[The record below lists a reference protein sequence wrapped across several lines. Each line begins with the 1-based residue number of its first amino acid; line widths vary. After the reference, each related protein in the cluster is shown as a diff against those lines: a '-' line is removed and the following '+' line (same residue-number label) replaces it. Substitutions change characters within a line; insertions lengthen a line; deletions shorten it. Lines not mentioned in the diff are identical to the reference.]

1 MSRGRDGQRARRRR
15 GVPQRLLQF
24 LERCDRPAIAGR
36 GRAAIE
42 PLEARLVLS
51 LSPIAPA
58 WFERLDT
65 STTAGGG
72 IGAADVGD
80 QSTIDWQ
87 GQATSAVADQW
98 IVQLKQ
104 SALEN
109 ITSIAQAG
117 LLLDGD
123 VNFDVLSGLGRVGQ
137 LLVSTTA
144 SVGAVTDWLGTLDA
158 VSYFEPNFVSSV
170 SVLPNDTQLGSL
182 WGLNNT
188 GQSGG
193 VVDADIDAP
202 EAWEVSTGSSS
213 IVVAVIDTGVSY
225 THPDLADNMW
235 RNPGETAGNGIDDD
249 GNGFIDDI
257 YGWDFVNNDSNPMD
271 DNKHGTHVA
280 GTIAAEGNNSSGVVG
295 VNWNSSIM
303 ALKFLS
309 SGGSGTTANAILSV
323 NYATMMRE
331 LYGVNVRVASNS
343 WGGGPFS
350 QGLFDAIS
358 NMNDAG
364 ILFVAAAGNS
374 ADNADVSPHYPAA
387 YNVPNVI
394 SVAATDRFDQLA
406 SFSTYGLNS
415 VDLGAPGVDILS
427 TVLNGGYSSLSGTSM
442 ATPHVSGVAALAWSI
457 APNATVSEVKA
468 ALLGGVDPIPA
479 LAGKTVTGGRL
490 NAAETI
496 ARMGVN
502 VASSTPATNST
513 VGSPPTTFTLTIS
526 TDIDPLT
533 VDPSDLV
540 VNGLTADTVTVL
552 GPRTLE
558 FTFATSPVTTEG
570 VQTMSVAAGA
580 FQRAD
585 GALAVRNWTSQFTY
599 DVLPTAVVATSIAE
613 GAVVTQAPTVLTIQ
627 YNEALDPAS
636 VAANDLRLNYGSAV
650 SASLIAPDTIQFNL
664 VGVPPEK
671 TVTYSLVAGAIR
683 DLHGAPALAYSG
695 SFVVDD
701 PNLTIAIAGGS
712 SIAETAIRSY
722 AINVTTAATISDL
735 DLRLALSATNLAS
748 TEVRLVAPNG
758 VRVVLIGA
766 GQLNA
771 AIATILDDAAS
782 SSIATAT
789 APYAP
794 SYRPVGA
801 LAAFN
806 GMSTQGIW
814 KIELRN
820 ITGASTFPTL
830 GLGEL
835 WFRSDPITAPPQ
847 VTYVL
852 PLDRSGGATWTPTD
866 TLVVGFSRP
875 LDPIT
880 ASQASNWSIIGA
892 GTDQQLGTGDDVT
905 VPVVAV
911 PNGATVTLTTQGGPL
926 NVGQFRLVAHDAITD
941 TSFQALDGD
950 RDGLAGGDYQRDFAI
965 AARITVNSNV
975 DDFETGTLPP
985 WWEPIVSPAGTVT
998 VSSASPNQGQYSL
1011 ALNHVATSTSALESI
1026 IHADLAGQAQ
1036 VFVDMRMRASTIDA
1050 KSATMSI
1057 YTGSTWQTVATLPAA
1072 TLEYGHYSFNLS
1084 NYSQYFSADTRLK
1097 LSFNGEAT
1105 SPYDAVSLYIDDF
1118 RLTTDDVFGPRVT
1131 GTTTLTRA
1139 ADADP
1144 LASITVTFSEAMNES
1159 TFAGPGGFSLTD
1171 PLGRQVA
1178 IDSITPVEDGAPN
1191 QYVVSFTPQSV
1202 RGLYTLTVGKNVT
1215 DAAGNPMNQ
1224 DNDAQLGGIDDTGSV
1239 KVTYLAQT
1247 LTITEPFV
1255 EDFEWDAGVP
1265 TYWQLPGSKVDLI
1278 NTENPNGTD
1287 MLQLYGSPTRASAV
1301 LNLSNL
1307 AGRDDLTL
1315 DLYET
1320 THIVTSSVTI
1330 QLRVIQGS
1338 KSILLLSHSDSSG
1351 SSTQH
1356 FGFDLDAFL
1365 TTNAFDL
1372 QQPLTFEF
1380 YTGASQAGSWY
1391 GLDNFRIST
1400 ADVVSPRVVGVT
1412 PNGTGVALP
1421 LTTFD
1426 VEFSEAIDPTTF
1438 DAADIT
1444 LTGPLGAISLA
1455 SAPTPV
1461 GSDGKHFTITLATPY
1476 YPAGAYTLTVTSNL
1490 SDLLGNLLDQNANGL
1505 GGESSDSFT
1514 TTLQA
1519 VSPPVQA
1526 FPYVESFDSPAPLAW
1541 TLTKSGGGAF
1551 GINATSTPHSG
1562 AANLRLTRSSSSGT
1576 VQGYFGVDL
1585 STAADPASLGLDFW
1599 ALKTAS
1605 STGNASTLLS
1615 LSNDAATWVGVPS
1628 FVINPTSTTQ
1638 WSQYHLDLD
1647 QAIAAAGLNAN
1658 GVVYIRFE
1666 ALPGSATY
1674 GIALDDLRVA
1684 DGDIDGALV
1693 TGITANPT
1701 VQGLLPGFTVS
1712 FSEAINAASLAAG
1725 ISIKGPGG
1733 STLPIAGT
1741 PTNVGPPG
1749 TYQVN
1754 FATPQS
1760 LGGTYTV
1767 SIAPTVVDL
1776 AGNALNPNQDQI
1788 NGGPTDTDSATFEL
1802 LPAAVAP
1809 PYTQSFEPAAPVPPV
1824 NWQVSTTG
1832 TGVVEIS
1839 NANTPQGT
1847 QHLLMRS
1854 TSSTSSV
1861 ATAQLKLDLT
1871 SHSADS
1877 LFLDFWAKRSTNAQL
1892 FSVSVSGDGSTW
1904 STVTS
1909 DPYGGATTSTSY
1921 AFMSLDLGQALTSAG
1936 IALDADVYVRWST
1949 TFTSNSRWVAIDD
1962 VAVSTQDHVGPQ
1974 ALWVSPTMVGS
1985 ALSAVIVMFNEPIDA
2000 ATFTA
2005 SDVVIN
2011 GPANSVPLA
2020 IVGNPVDSG
2029 DHRMFTITLA
2039 QPQSIRQDY
2048 VIKIGPDVRDLAGNK
2063 MNQDGDLAQ
2072 NESTDFY
2079 TITTQLPVS
2088 TAVLPVVYDFE
2099 SGQLG
2104 DLTNWF
2110 FTSASGNVSLSNAN
2124 SPHGNYALRFD
2135 DQGSSSVTQTASFL
2149 LDLSGQAAATDLVL
2163 DFWAQQLNSSS
2174 GNIAIQL
2181 SGDGINWQSV
2191 SQTVI
2196 LGILGQYTYY
2206 AIDLDQA
2213 FTTTGIVRD
2222 ATTYV
2227 RFAFTKT
2234 TSTASR
2240 MTIDDVRVSQGNTNL
2255 TPLVPIAIN
2264 LPPGIEDQPVT
2275 SNYAAL
2281 IAAGFSDPEGSPLD
2295 VLVHSVL
2302 NGGTLLVNGAAA
2314 VAGVTRLYA
2323 GDNLVFVPPANANG
2337 SIPIVNL
2344 QVSDGVNTSQLVPVK
2359 ITLSAVNDA
2368 PVLNPALLNQFPNV
2382 LANSTNHAG
2391 TMVGTLLGSGGAFS
2405 DPDGSG
2411 SSRGIAIVGRDPAA
2425 QGTWQYSTSGSG
2437 GPWTAIPAVAESSA
2451 FLLSEG
2457 SYLRFVPATGWIGQA
2472 TLTIRAWDRSAGSNA
2487 TSVNIVSPGSGS
2499 PYSIATGTLNLRV
2512 ASNPPTGVT
2521 TGGPYNTYEGQPL
2534 TLTATGTDPDGD
2546 PLTFTWDINAD
2557 GVYTDAVGQSVTL
2570 TASELAALQIDG
2582 PQSLTIRV
2590 RATDPSGAFTT
2601 SNAGSLLVQ
2610 SVAPVAS
2617 ASLLNP
2623 TPIYRGDIVTL
2634 ALAATD
2640 ASPVDQA
2647 GLFTFQINWGDG
2659 TPFENVVGLTGIN
2672 ATHRYAAPGS
2682 YQVTINALD
2691 ADGAISTGINLSVA
2705 VASRVQLQPNAHNG
2719 ALTDL
2724 VWTGSAGSDQV
2735 VFEQV
2740 DATTIRVRELRLD
2753 GGSASFVDTYT
2764 GVTGLVIAKGLA
2776 GDDILDGSLLDD
2788 ISAKL
2793 DGGAGN
2799 NTLYGGGAGDI
2810 LIGGGNVAP
2819 KHNGPE
2825 GQQGSNII
2833 VGGGGDD
2840 FIYGNAINGAEGKGG
2855 NNILLGGDGN
2865 DTIYGNWTDGG
2876 EGGGRNIIVG
2886 GADADTLYD
2895 YKIADGAE
2903 GKGSIL
2909 VADELNTSLG
2919 VPQLQQIMAEW
2930 ASNHSYS
2937 DRVNNI
2943 LGPGSVGRLNGN
2955 AYLQPGTTVTSDAA
2969 IDQLWGSTGGA
2980 AYNWFWYVLAVDEI
2994 NRTKGGE
3001 THSVL

>member
-1 MSRGRDGQRARRRR
+1 MARGHG
-15 GVPQRLLQF
+15 G
-24 LERCDRPAIAGR
+24 
-36 GRAAIE
+36 AAIE

-87 GQATSAVADQW
+87 GQAGTAVADQW
-98 IVQLKQ
+98 IVQLNQ

-158 VSYFEPNFVSSV
+158 VSYFEPNFVSTV
-170 SVLPNDTQLGSL
+170 SVLPDDTQLGSL

-225 THPDLADNMW
+225 THPDLNDNMW

-257 YGWDFVNNDSNPMD
+257 YGWDFVNNDANPMD

-309 SGGSGTTANAILSV
+309 SGGSGTTANAILSL

-343 WGGGPFS
+343 WGGGAFS

-374 ADNADVSPHYPAA
+374 SDNADVSPHYPAA

-394 SVAATDRFDQLA
+394 SVAATDRYDHLA

-468 ALLGGVDPIPA
+468 ALLDGVDPIPA

-490 NAAETI
+490 NAAETLS
-496 ARMGVN
+496 RMGVN
-502 VASSTPATNST
+502 VVASTPATNAA

-540 VNGLTADTVTVL
+540 VNGLTADTVIVL

-558 FTFATSPVTTEG
+558 FTFATSAVTTEG
-570 VQTMSVAAGA
+570 VQTMTVAAGA

-585 GALAVRNWTSQFTY
+585 GALSVRNWSSQFTY

-664 VGVPPEK
+664 VGVPTEK
-671 TVTYSLVAGAIR
+671 SITYSLVAGAIR
-683 DLHGAPALAYSG
+683 DLHGAPALAYAG

-722 AINVTTAATISDL
+722 AINVTEAATISDL
-735 DLRLALSATNLAS
+735 DLHLALSATNLAS

-758 VRVVLIGA
+758 VRVVLVGA
-766 GQLNA
+766 GQLSSS
-771 AIATILDDAAS
+771 IATILDDAAPG
-782 SSIATAT
+782 SIAGAT

-806 GMSTQGIW
+806 GMSTQGTW

-820 ITGASTFPTL
+820 VTGASTFPTL
-830 GLGEL
+830 ALGEL
-835 WFRSDPITAPPQ
+835 WFRSDPVTAPPQ

-852 PLDRSGGATWTPTD
+852 PLDRSSGATWTPTD
-866 TLVVGFSRP
+866 TLLVGFSRP

-880 ASQASNWSIIGA
+880 ASQASNWSILGA

-905 VPVVAV
+905 IPVVAV

-926 NVGQFRLVAHDAITD
+926 NVGQFRLVVGDEITD
-941 TSFQALDGD
+941 QTGQALDGD
-950 RDGLAGGDYQRDFAI
+950 RDGLAGGDFQRDFAI

-975 DDFETGTLPP
+975 DDFETGALPP

-998 VSSASPNQGQYSL
+998 VSNASPNQGQYSL
-1011 ALNHVATSTSALESI
+1011 ALNHVVTSTSALETI

-1036 VFVDMRMRASTIDA
+1036 VFVDMRMRASTADA

-1057 YTGSTWQTVATLPAA
+1057 YTGSTWQTVVTLPAA
-1072 TLEYGHYSFNLS
+1072 TLDYGHYSFNLS

-1097 LSFNGEAT
+1097 LSFTGEAN

-1131 GTTTLTRA
+1131 GTTTVTRA

-1171 PLGRQVA
+1171 PLGRPVA

-1191 QYVVSFTPQSV
+1191 QYVVSFTPQSM

-1215 DAAGNPMNQ
+1215 DAVGNPMNQ
-1224 DNDAQLGGIDDTGSV
+1224 DNDAQLGGSDDTGSI
-1239 KVTYLAQT
+1239 KVTYLAQA

-1255 EDFEWDAGVP
+1255 EDFEWDAGMP
-1265 TYWQLPGSKVDLI
+1265 NYWQLPGSKVDLI
-1278 NTENPNGTD
+1278 NTENPNGSD
-1287 MLQLYGSPTRASAV
+1287 MLQLYGSGTRASTV

-1320 THIVTSSVTI
+1320 THIVSSSVTI

-1338 KSILLLSHSDSSG
+1338 KSILLLNHSDSSG

-1365 TTNAFDL
+1365 TTNAYDL

-1380 YTGASQAGSWY
+1380 YVSSGVSGSWY

-1400 ADVVSPRVVGVT
+1400 ADLVSPRVVGVT
-1412 PNGTGVALP
+1412 PNGAGVALP
-1421 LTTFD
+1421 LTTLD
-1426 VEFSEAIDPTTF
+1426 IEFSEAIDPTTF
-1438 DAADIT
+1438 DAADVT
-1444 LTGPLGAISLA
+1444 LTGPLGAVALA
-1455 SAPTPV
+1455 GAPTPV
-1461 GSDGKHFTITLATPY
+1461 GSDGKHFTITLATPN
-1476 YPAGAYTLTVTSNL
+1476 YPAGSYTLTVNPNL
-1490 SDLLGNLLDQNANGL
+1490 SDLVGNLLDQNANGL
-1505 GGESSDSFT
+1505 GGESTDSYT

-1519 VSPPVQA
+1519 VSPPPRA
-1526 FPYVESFDSPAPLAW
+1526 FPYVESFDSAAPLAW

-1551 GINATSTPHSG
+1551 GVNATSTPHSG
-1562 AANLRLTRSSSSGT
+1562 AATLRLTRSSSSGT

-1585 STAADPASLGLDFW
+1585 STAADPTSLGLDFW

-1605 STGNASTLLS
+1605 SSGNASTLLS
-1615 LSNDAATWVGVPS
+1615 LSNDAATWAGVPS

-1658 GVVYIRFE
+1658 AVVYIRFE

-1684 DGDIDGALV
+1684 DGDIDGPMV
-1693 TGITANPT
+1693 TGVTASPNG
-1701 VQGLLPGFTVS
+1701 QGQLTSVTVS
-1712 FSEAINAASLAAG
+1712 LNKAIDAASLAAAF
-1725 ISIKGPGG
+1725 SVKGPGG
-1733 STLPIAGT
+1733 LTVPLVGT
-1741 PTNVGPPG
+1741 PTLVDAPA
-1749 TYQVN
+1749 TYRLD
-1754 FATPQS
+1754 FASPQS
-1760 LGGTYTV
+1760 LGGTYTA

-1776 AGNALNPNQDQI
+1776 AGNALNQNQDHI
-1788 NGGPTDTDSATFEL
+1788 NGGPTDAYSTTFEL
-1802 LPAAVAP
+1802 VPAAVAP
-1809 PYTQSFEPAAPVPPV
+1809 PYTQSFEPAAPVQPV

-1839 NANTPQGT
+1839 SANTPQGT

-1861 ATAQLKLDLT
+1861 DTAQLKLDLT
-1871 SHSADS
+1871 GQSADS
-1877 LFLDFWAKRSTNAQL
+1877 LYLDFWAKRSTNAQL

-1909 DPYGGATTSTSY
+1909 DPFAGATTSSTY
-1921 AFMSLDLGQALTSAG
+1921 TFMSLDLGQALTSAG
-1936 IALDADVYVRWST
+1936 ISLDADVYVRWST

-1974 ALWVSPTMVGS
+1974 ALWISPTMVGS
-1985 ALSAVIVMFNEPIDA
+1985 ALSAVTVMFSEPINA
-2000 ATFTA
+2000 ASFTA
-2005 SDVVIN
+2005 SDVAIT
-2011 GPANSVPLA
+2011 GPASSVALA
-2020 IVGNPVDSG
+2020 MVGNPVDSG
-2029 DHRMFTITLA
+2029 DHRTFTITLA
-2039 QPQSIRQDY
+2039 QPQAIRQDY
-2048 VIKIGPDVRDLAGNK
+2048 AIKIGPDVRDLAGNK
-2063 MNQDGDLAQ
+2063 MNQDGDLVQ

-2079 TITTQLPVS
+2079 TSTIQLPVS
-2088 TAVLPVVYDFE
+2088 AAVLPVVYDFE

-2110 FTSASGNVSLSNAN
+2110 FTASSGTVFASNAN

-2135 DQGSSSVTQTASFL
+2135 QSASSATQTASFL

-2163 DFWAQQLNSSS
+2163 EFWAQQLLNTANS
-2174 GNIAIQL
+2174 NIAIQL
-2181 SGDGINWQSV
+2181 SGDGFNWQTV
-2191 SQTVI
+2191 SQSVI
-2196 LGILGQYTYY
+2196 PGILNTYTYY

-2213 FTTTGIVRD
+2213 LATAGIARD
-2222 ATTYV
+2222 TTTYV
-2227 RFAFTKT
+2227 RFQHTK
-2234 TSTASR
+2234 SGSAASY
-2240 MTIDDVRVSQGNTNL
+2240 MTIDDVRVSQGIVNL

-2264 LPPGIEDQPVT
+2264 SAVGIEDQPVT

-2281 IAAGFSDPEGSPLD
+2281 IAAGISDPEGSPLD

-2302 NGGTLLVNGAAA
+2302 NGTLLVNGAPA

-2323 GDNLVFVPPANANG
+2323 GDNLVFVPPANVNG
-2337 SIPIVNL
+2337 SIPMVNL
-2344 QVSDGVNTSQLVPVK
+2344 QVSDGVNTSQLVPVN
-2359 ITLSAVNDA
+2359 ITLVAVNDA

-2382 LANSTNHAG
+2382 LANSTNPAG
-2391 TMVGTLLGSGGAFS
+2391 TMVGTLLGSGGAFI
-2405 DPDGSG
+2405 DPDGS
-2411 SSRGIAIVGRDPAA
+2411 SSSKGIAIVGRDPAA
-2425 QGTWQYSTSGSG
+2425 QGTWQYSTSGVN
-2437 GPWTAIPAVAESSA
+2437 GPWTALPAVAESSA
-2451 FLLSEG
+2451 FLLSETA
-2457 SYLRFVPATGWIGQA
+2457 YLRFVPATGWVGQA
-2472 TLTIRAWDRSAGSNA
+2472 TLTIRAWDRTSGSNA

-2512 ASNPPTGVT
+2512 ASNPPTGVS
-2521 TGGPYNTYEGQPL
+2521 TGGPYNITEGQPL

-2570 TASELAALQIDG
+2570 TVSELAALQIDG
-2582 PQSLTIRV
+2582 PQSFTIRV

-2601 SNAGSLLVQ
+2601 SNAGNLLVQ

-2623 TPIYRGDIVTL
+2623 APIYRGDVVTL

-2691 ADGAISTGINLSVA
+2691 ADGAISAGINLNVA
-2705 VASRVQLQPNAHNG
+2705 VASRVHMQPNAHDSN
-2719 ALTDL
+2719 LSDL
-2724 VWTGSAGSDQV
+2724 VWTGSAGGDQV

-2740 DATTIRVRELRLD
+2740 DATTIRVRELQLDDGSVSFVQTYSNVSGLVIATGLAGNDILDASQLATTSVRLD
-2753 GGSASFVDTYT
+2753 GGT
-2764 GVTGLVIAKGLA
+2764 
-2776 GDDILDGSLLDD
+2776 
-2788 ISAKL
+2788 
-2793 DGGAGN
+2793 GN
-2799 NTLYGGGAGDI
+2799 NTLYGGHASDI
-2810 LIGGGNVAP
+2810 LIGGGNVAL

-2825 GQQGSNII
+2825 GQQGSNVI
-2833 VGGGGDD
+2833 VGGAGDD
-2840 FIYGNAINGAEGKGG
+2840 VLYGNAINGAEGKGG
-2855 NNILLGGDGN
+2855 NNILLGGDGQ
-2865 DTIYGNWTDGG
+2865 DSIYGNWTDGG
-2876 EGGGRNIIVG
+2876 EGGGRNLIVG

-2930 ASNHSYS
+2930 ASTHSYS

-2943 LGPGSVGRLNGN
+2943 LGPGSIGRLNGN
-2955 AYLQPGTTVTSDAA
+2955 AYLQPGSTVTNDAA
-2969 IDQLWGSTGGA
+2969 VDQLWGSTGGA
-2980 AYNWFWYVLAVDEI
+2980 ASNWFWYVLAVDEI

-3001 THSVL
+3001 THSLL